1 MTHIP
6 SNVLQQLK
14 QMLLEK
20 KAKLLAIQKEAD
32 EENPKNDVSRLDDN
46 ASSDTDARE
55 EVQMLQSEAVNSQV
69 IESLVS
75 VETALDRIE
84 KGTYGITA
92 DGKTIPVERLF
103 VDPSATTLVQ

>member
-1 MTHIP
+1 
-6 SNVLQQLK
+6 
-14 QMLLEK
+14 MLLEK
-20 KAKLLAIQKEAD
+20 KVKLLAIQKEAD
-32 EENPKNDVSRLDDN
+32 EENPKNDVNRIDDN

-75 VETALDRIE
+75 VEAALDRIE
-84 KGTYGITA
+84 KGTYGVTA
-92 DGKTIPVERLF
+92 DGKTIPVERLL

>member
-6 SNVLQQLK
+6 SDVLQRLK

-20 KAKLLAIQKEAD
+20 KAKLLAIQKEVD
-32 EENPKNDVSRLDDN
+32 EENPKNDVDRMNDN

-55 EVQMLQSEAVNSQV
+55 EVQMLQSEVVNSQV
-69 IESLVS
+69 VESLVN
-75 VETALDRIE
+75 VEAALDRIE

-92 DGKTIPVERLF
+92 DGKQIPVERLL
-103 VDPSATTLVQ
+103 VEPTATTLVQ

>member
-6 SNVLQQLK
+6 QDVLQRLK

-20 KAKLLAIQKEAD
+20 KAKLLAIQKEVD
-32 EENPKNDVSRLDDN
+32 EENPKNDANRLNDN

-55 EVQMLQSEAVNSQV
+55 EVQILQSEAVNSQV
-69 IESLVS
+69 VESLVS

-92 DGKTIPVERLF
+92 DGKAIPVERLL
-103 VDPSATTLVQ
+103 VEPTATTLVQ

>member
-6 SNVLQQLK
+6 FDVLQRLK

-20 KAKLLAIQKEAD
+20 KAKLLAIQKEVD
-32 EENPKNDVSRLDDN
+32 EENPKNDADRMNDN

-55 EVQMLQSEAVNSQV
+55 EVQMLQSEVVNSQV
-69 IESLVS
+69 VESLVS
-75 VETALDRIE
+75 VETALNRIE

-92 DGKTIPVERLF
+92 DGKQIPVERLL
-103 VDPSATTLVQ
+103 VEPTATTLVS

>member
-6 SNVLQQLK
+6 SDVLQRLK
-14 QMLLEK
+14 HMLLEK
-20 KAKLLAIQKEAD
+20 KAKLLAIQKEAE
-32 EENPKNDVSRLDDN
+32 EENPIHDADRINDN

-75 VETALDRIE
+75 VEAALNRIE

-92 DGKTIPVERLF
+92 DGKHIPVERLL

>member
-6 SNVLQQLK
+6 SDVLQQLK

-20 KAKLLAIQKEAD
+20 KVKLLAIQKEVD
-32 EENPKNDVSRLDDN
+32 EENPKNDADRMNDN

-55 EVQMLQSEAVNSQV
+55 EVQMLQSEVVNSQV
-69 IESLVS
+69 VESLVN
-75 VETALDRIE
+75 VEAALDRIE

-92 DGKTIPVERLF
+92 DGKQIPVERLL
-103 VDPSATTLVQ
+103 VDPSATTLVS